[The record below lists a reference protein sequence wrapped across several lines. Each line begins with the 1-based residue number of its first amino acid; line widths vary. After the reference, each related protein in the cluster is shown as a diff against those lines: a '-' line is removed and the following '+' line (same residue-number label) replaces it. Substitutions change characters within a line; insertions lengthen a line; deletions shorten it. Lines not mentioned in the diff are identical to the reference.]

1 MLWLVI
7 IAICGLTVMWILI
20 VNAMSPR
27 TKLFMARRQWLFLLV
42 HIPVMWIMTNIGGEG
57 LIFGLSSLIGGLI
70 GQGYLAHWGTK
81 QGLTW
86 SGRRTPRF
94 YRMHQPKKRRIN
106 PLRSHSTVRPA
117 QIKKGRTKEWPT
129 RLAR

>member
-1 MLWLVI
+1 MWVLI
-7 IAICGLTVMWILI
+7 I
-20 VNAMSPR
+20 NAMSPG
-27 TKLFMARRQWLFLLV
+27 TKLFMARRQWLFLMIHV
-42 HIPVMWIMTNIGGEG
+42 PVMYIMSIIGGEG

-70 GQGYLAHWGTK
+70 GQGYLAYWGTK

-86 SGRRTPRF
+86 SGRRTTSY
-94 YRMHQPKKRRIN
+94 YRMHQPKKRRVN

-117 QIKKGRTKEWPT
+117 QHQKGRTKEWPT